1 MVFRLVHISSS
12 ELFKVGAQHERS
24 GAQWKKAAALESA
37 HGFLAAL
44 CCYLQAT

>member
-1 MVFRLVHISSS
+1 MVLRLVHISSS

-24 GAQWKKAAALESA
+24 AQWKKAAALESA